1 MAKKYKRNVSKS
13 APVVTKAVEV
23 NADSAKVVVK
33 PQAAT
38 ANSNRFG
45 TTFNPDYAPV
55 RKDLKRI
62 GIMAG
67 SFFVILI
74 ALTFF
79 LR

>member
-13 APVVTKAVEV
+13 TQTITKAAEV
-23 NADSAKVVVK
+23 KANSTNVAVK
-33 PQAAT
+33 PQAT
-38 ANSNRFG
+38 TVSSNRFG
-45 TTFNPDYAPV
+45 TTFNPDYTPV
-55 RKDLKRI
+55 KKDLTRI

-74 ALTFF
+74 ALAFF

>member
-13 APVVTKAVEV
+13 TPAVTKAVEV
-23 NADSAKVVVK
+23 KAESANGVVK
-33 PQAAT
+33 PRAAT
-38 ANSNRFG
+38 VSSNRFG
-45 TTFNPDYAPV
+45 VTFNPDYEPV
-55 RKDLKRI
+55 KKDLTRI